1 MSGINNG
8 LLSLKEN
15 GEVDLHNKN
24 NKSVLCL
31 FLIQDCTEN
40 RFKKRKIATYLGS
53 VLSSKLLF
61 INI

>member
-15 GEVDLHNKN
+15 REVDVHNEKTN
-24 NKSVLCL
+24 LFYVLSL
-31 FLIQDCTEN
+31 FKTIQRTDSE
-40 RFKKRKIATYLGS
+40 RKVAAHLGT